1 MSKQSV
7 YYSLD
12 DIVTRHDAKALKKGI
27 DQISG
32 VISVSVNTHDKKI
45 AVDYD
50 STGTNGPEIMD
61 KISRL
66 GFKASLTEHEDHIM

>member
-50 STGTNGPEIMD
+50 STGTNDSEIMD